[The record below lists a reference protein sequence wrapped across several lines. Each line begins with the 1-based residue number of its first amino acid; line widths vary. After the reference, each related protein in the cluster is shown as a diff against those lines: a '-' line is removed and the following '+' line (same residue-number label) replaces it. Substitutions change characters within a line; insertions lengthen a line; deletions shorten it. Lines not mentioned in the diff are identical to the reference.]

1 MATQF
6 SAAITAVFSVT
17 RSFRNHSNMLI
28 LCSRNILYYYQCS
41 KQFVQD
47 FLMDGKFK
55 KRLLEIDIIIFKC
68 LQQLIAS
75 LLNKTFNVFSEI
87 HSEYILVG
95 RFKYIFPQNNQ
106 IYPVNFA
113 SKVKRNTAASFISIY
128 TASFLKYLPILPG
141 NLKNSH
147 STISQNYGLLLNY
160 PLTVADCLLHRC
172 IFAFSLPVFPHIA
185 YLFPTY
191 CVRMLFLSSS
201 NSPVSVDCSSCPTF
215 CSVSLFCTLTTW
227 WKTAFSL
234 SSRLTEHLS
243 LQHCS
248 FSTAAHRWETQ

>member
-1 MATQF
+1 M
-6 SAAITAVFSVT
+6 
-17 RSFRNHSNMLI
+17 
-28 LCSRNILYYYQCS
+28 
-41 KQFVQD
+41 
-47 FLMDGKFK
+47 
-55 KRLLEIDIIIFKC
+55 
-68 LQQLIAS
+68 
-75 LLNKTFNVFSEI
+75 
-87 HSEYILVG
+87 G
-95 RFKYIFPQNNQ
+95 RFKYIFPHNNQ

-128 TASFLKYLPILPG
+128 TASFLKYLPILPVI
-141 NLKNSH
+141 LK
-147 STISQNYGLLLNY
+147 TAT
-160 PLTVADCLLHRC
+160 PLFHKITDSLMTVADCFLHRC
-172 IFAFSLPVFPHIA
+172 IFAFYLPVFPHIA

-191 CVRMLFLSSS
+191 CIRMLFLSSP
-201 NSPVSVDCSSCPTF
+201 NFPVSVDCSSCPTF